1 MATIPDRRGGLGVK
15 IGMNDEVFRVKF
27 WGTRGSVAVSGPEFE
42 RYGGNTAC
50 IEVQCG
56 KHRLIFDAGSGVRQ
70 AGEAL
75 TREGADELDIIFT
88 HCHYDHIIGLP
99 YFAPL
104 YNPMM
109 NVRIWSGHLAG
120 VMSTREIV
128 KQFMRPPWFPVEPEI
143 CKACLGFRDFRSG
156 DVLEPFEGVR
166 IETGSLNHPGGCIGY
181 RIEWAGK
188 VLALIYDTEHEA
200 GKFDPEVMRLIKGAD
215 LVVYD
220 CTYTE
225 DEMPRRFGYGHSTWQ
240 HGVLL
245 AKTANVKRFALF
257 HHAPS
262 RTDDELD
269 EFEHLAREHFPGA
282 FSARDFQEIDL

>member
-1 MATIPDRRGGLGVK
+1 
-15 IGMNDEVFRVKF
+15 MNDEVFRVKF
-27 WGTRGSVAVSGPEFE
+27 WGTRGSVSVSGPDFK

-56 KHRLIFDAGSGVRQ
+56 KHRMLFDAGSGIRQ
-70 AGEAL
+70 AGDAL
-75 TREGADELDIIFT
+75 CLEGIDHLDILYT

-99 YFAPL
+99 YFMPL

-109 NVRIWSGHLAG
+109 NVRLWSGHMAG
-120 VMSTREIV
+120 VMTTREMV

-143 CKACLGFRDFRSG
+143 CKASLAFRDFRSG
-156 DVLEPFEGVR
+156 EVLTPFDAVTIR
-166 IETGSLNHPGGCIGY
+166 TGSLNHPGGCIGY
-181 RIEWAGK
+181 RVEFAGR

-200 GKFDPEVMRLIKGAD
+200 GKLDPVVLNLIKDAD

-220 CTYTE
+220 TTYTE

-245 AKTANVKRFALF
+245 AEAAKIGRLALF
-257 HHAPS
+257 HHAPD

-269 EFEHLAREHFPGA
+269 EFDRLAKERFTGA
-282 FSARDFQEIDL
+282 FAARDFQVIDL

>member
-1 MATIPDRRGGLGVK
+1 MPVKDGELGVK
-15 IGMNDEVFRVKF
+15 SGMNDEVFRVKF
-27 WGTRGSVAVSGPEFE
+27 WGTRGSVSVSGPEYK
-42 RYGGNTAC
+42 RYGGNTVC

-56 KHRLIFDAGSGVRQ
+56 KHKLIFDMGSGVRQ
-70 AGEAL
+70 AGEAVAQ
-75 TREGADELDIIFT
+75 EGVDHVDIIFT

-109 NVRIWSGHLAG
+109 NVRLWSGHMAG
-120 VMSTREIV
+120 VMTTREMV
-128 KQFMRPPWFPVEPEI
+128 KQFMRPPWFPIEPEI
-143 CKACLGFRDFRSG
+143 CKASIGFRDFRSG
-156 DVLEPFEGVR
+156 DVLSPFEG
-166 IETGSLNHPGGCIGY
+166 ITIDTGSLNHPGGCIGY
-181 RIEWAGK
+181 RVEWAGR
-188 VLALIYDTEHEA
+188 VLALIFDTEHEA
-200 GKFDPEVMRLIKGAD
+200 GKLDPVVMKLIKGAD

-245 AKTANVKRFALF
+245 SHAANVGKLALF

-269 EFEHLAREHFPGA
+269 EFERLSKARFAGA
-282 FSARDFQEIDL
+282 FAARDFQVIDL

>member
-1 MATIPDRRGGLGVK
+1 MGVK
-15 IGMNDEVFRVKF
+15 SVMNDEVFRVKF
-27 WGTRGSVAVSGPEFE
+27 WGTRGSVAVSGPEFK

-56 KHRLIFDAGSGVRQ
+56 NRRLIFDSGSGIRQ

-75 TREGADELDIIFT
+75 SREGVDELDILFT

-99 YFAPL
+99 YFTPL

-109 NVRIWSGHLAG
+109 SVRLWSGHLAG
-120 VMSTREIV
+120 VMTTGEMV
-128 KQFMRPPWFPVEPEI
+128 KQFMRPPWFPVEPDI
-143 CKACLGFRDFRSG
+143 CQACLNFRDFRAG
-156 DVLEPFEGVR
+156 DVLAPFDKITIR
-166 IETGSLNHPGGCIGY
+166 TGNLNHPGGAIGY
-181 RIEWAGK
+181 RIEWAGR
-188 VLALIYDTEHEA
+188 VLALIFDTEHEA
-200 GKFDPEVMRLIKGAD
+200 GKLDPIVLDLIKDAN

-240 HGVLL
+240 HGVKL
-245 AKTANVKRFALF
+245 AEAAKIGKLALF

-262 RTDDELD
+262 RTDDEID
-269 EFEHLAREHFPGA
+269 EFEKLAKRHFGGTFA
-282 FSARDFQEIDL
+282 ARDFQVIDL

>member
-1 MATIPDRRGGLGVK
+1 
-15 IGMNDEVFRVKF
+15 MNDEVFRVKF
-27 WGTRGSVAVSGPEFE
+27 WGTRGSVSVSGPEFK

-75 TREGADELDIIFT
+75 SREGIDQVDIFFT

-99 YFAPL
+99 YFMPL

-109 NVRIWSGHLAG
+109 NVRLWSGHLAG
-120 VMSTREIV
+120 IMTTREMV

-143 CKACLGFRDFRSG
+143 CKASLGFSRFPFRRSARAHLTASRSAPTASIIQAVASATASNG
-156 DVLEPFEGVR
+156 QAACWR
-166 IETGSLNHPGGCIGY
+166 
-181 RIEWAGK
+181 
-188 VLALIYDTEHEA
+188 LIYDTEHEA
-200 GKFDPEVMRLIKGAD
+200 GKLDPVVMQLIKDAD

-245 AKTANVKRFALF
+245 AEAAQDRQAGAVSPRAI
-257 HHAPS
+257 A
-262 RTDDELD
+262 TDDELD
-269 EFEHLAREHFPGA
+269 EFERLAKERFAGA
-282 FSARDFQEIDL
+282 FAARDFQVIDL

>member
-1 MATIPDRRGGLGVK
+1 
-15 IGMNDEVFRVKF
+15 MNDEVFRVKF
-27 WGTRGSVAVSGPEFE
+27 WGTRGSVSVSGPDFK

-56 KHRLIFDAGSGVRQ
+56 KHRMIFDSGSGIRQ
-70 AGEAL
+70 AGDAMTL
-75 TREGADELDIIFT
+75 EGVDHLDILYT

-99 YFAPL
+99 YFMPL

-109 NVRIWSGHLAG
+109 NVRLWSGHLAG
-120 VMSTREIV
+120 IMTTCEIV

-143 CKACLGFRDFRSG
+143 CKASLAFRDFHSG
-156 DVLEPFEGVR
+156 DVLTPYDGVTIR
-166 IETGSLNHPGGCIGY
+166 TGSLNHPGGCIGY
-181 RIEWAGK
+181 RVEFAGR

-200 GKFDPEVMRLIKGAD
+200 GKLDPVVLKLIDGAD

-245 AKTANVKRFALF
+245 AEAAKIGKLALF
-257 HHAPS
+257 HHAPD

-269 EFEHLAREHFPGA
+269 EFERLSKQRFAGA
-282 FSARDFQEIDL
+282 FAARDFQVIDL

>member
-1 MATIPDRRGGLGVK
+1 MGVK
-15 IGMNDEVFRVKF
+15 SVMSDEVFRVKF
-27 WGTRGSVAVSGPEFE
+27 WGTRGSVAVSGPEFK

-56 KHRLIFDAGSGVRQ
+56 NRRLIFDSGSGIRQ

-75 TREGADELDIIFT
+75 SREGVDELDILFT

-99 YFAPL
+99 YFTPL

-109 NVRIWSGHLAG
+109 SVRLWSGHLAG
-120 VMSTREIV
+120 VMTTGEMV
-128 KQFMRPPWFPVEPEI
+128 KQFMRPPWFPVEPDI
-143 CKACLGFRDFRSG
+143 CQACLNFRDFRAG
-156 DVLEPFEGVR
+156 DVLAPFDNITIR
-166 IETGSLNHPGGCIGY
+166 TGNLNHPGGAIGY
-181 RIEWAGK
+181 RIEWAGR
-188 VLALIYDTEHEA
+188 VLALIFDTEHEA
-200 GKFDPEVMRLIKGAD
+200 GKLDPTVLDLIKDAN

-240 HGVLL
+240 HGVKL
-245 AKTANVKRFALF
+245 AEAAKIGKLALF

-262 RTDDELD
+262 RTDDEID
-269 EFEHLAREHFPGA
+269 EFERLAKRHFGGTFA
-282 FSARDFQEIDL
+282 ARDFQVIDL

>member
-1 MATIPDRRGGLGVK
+1 MGVK
-15 IGMNDEVFRVKF
+15 SVMNDEVFRVKF
-27 WGTRGSVAVSGPEFE
+27 WGTRGSVAVSGPEFK

-56 KHRLIFDAGSGVRQ
+56 NRRLIFDSGSGIRQ

-75 TREGADELDIIFT
+75 SREGVDELDILFT

-99 YFAPL
+99 YFTPL

-109 NVRIWSGHLAG
+109 SVRLWSGHLAG
-120 VMSTREIV
+120 VMTTGEMV
-128 KQFMRPPWFPVEPEI
+128 KQFMRPPWFPVEPDI
-143 CKACLGFRDFRSG
+143 CQACLNFRDFRAG
-156 DVLEPFEGVR
+156 DVLAPFDNITIR
-166 IETGSLNHPGGCIGY
+166 TGNLNHPGGAIGY
-181 RIEWAGK
+181 RIEWAGR
-188 VLALIYDTEHEA
+188 VLALIFDTEHEA
-200 GKFDPEVMRLIKGAD
+200 GKLDPIVLDLIKDAN

-240 HGVLL
+240 HGVKL
-245 AKTANVKRFALF
+245 AEAAKIGKLALF

-262 RTDDELD
+262 RTDDEID
-269 EFEHLAREHFPGA
+269 EFEKLAKRHFGGTFA
-282 FSARDFQEIDL
+282 ARDFQVIDL

>member
-1 MATIPDRRGGLGVK
+1 MS
-15 IGMNDEVFRVKF
+15 DEVFRVKF
-27 WGTRGSVAVSGPEFE
+27 WGTRGSVAVSGPEFK

-56 KHRLIFDAGSGVRQ
+56 NRRLIFDSGSGIRQ

-75 TREGADELDIIFT
+75 SREGVDELDILFT

-99 YFAPL
+99 YFTPL

-109 NVRIWSGHLAG
+109 SVRLWSGHLAD
-120 VMSTREIV
+120 VMTTGEMV
-128 KQFMRPPWFPVEPEI
+128 KQFMRPPWFPVEPDI
-143 CKACLGFRDFRSG
+143 CQACLNFRDFRAG
-156 DVLEPFEGVR
+156 DVLAPFDNITIR
-166 IETGSLNHPGGCIGY
+166 TGNLNHPGGAIGY
-181 RIEWAGK
+181 RIEWAGR
-188 VLALIYDTEHEA
+188 VLALIFDTEHEA
-200 GKFDPEVMRLIKGAD
+200 GKLDPTVLDLIKDAN

-240 HGVLL
+240 HGVKL
-245 AKTANVKRFALF
+245 AEAAKIGKLALF

-262 RTDDELD
+262 RTDDEID
-269 EFEHLAREHFPGA
+269 EFERLAKRHFGGTFA
-282 FSARDFQEIDL
+282 ARDFQVIDL

>member
-1 MATIPDRRGGLGVK
+1 
-15 IGMNDEVFRVKF
+15 MNDEVFRVKF
-27 WGTRGSVAVSGPEFE
+27 WGTRGSVAVSGPEFK

-56 KHRLIFDAGSGVRQ
+56 NRRLIFDSGSGIRQ

-75 TREGADELDIIFT
+75 SREGVDELDILFT

-99 YFAPL
+99 YFTPI

-109 NVRIWSGHLAG
+109 SVRLWSGHLAG
-120 VMSTREIV
+120 VMTTAEMV
-128 KQFMRPPWFPVEPEI
+128 KQFMRPPWFPVEPDI
-143 CKACLGFRDFRSG
+143 CQACLNFRDFRAG
-156 DVLEPFEGVR
+156 DVLTPFENITIR
-166 IETGSLNHPGGCIGY
+166 TGKLNHPGGAIGY
-181 RIEWAGK
+181 RIKWAGR
-188 VLALIYDTEHEA
+188 VLALIFDTEHEA
-200 GKFDPEVMRLIKGAD
+200 GKLDPIVLDLIKDAN

-240 HGVLL
+240 HGVKL
-245 AKTANVKRFALF
+245 AEAAKIGKLALF

-262 RTDDELD
+262 RTDDEID
-269 EFEHLAREHFPGA
+269 EFEKLAKQQ
-282 FSARDFQEIDL
+282 FSGTFAARDFQVIDL